1 VVPAPAAGTGAA
13 AAVALLL
20 QQQLCERPPRDDGSS
35 AQARIVL
42 KNGDM
47 NSGDS
52 DQRDDR
58 EPVSAWEG
66 EVGGGLGEE
75 RFAAD
80 DLGEDVG

>member
-1 VVPAPAAGTGAA
+1 M
-13 AAVALLL
+13 
-20 QQQLCERPPRDDGSS
+20 SS
-35 AQARIVL
+35 
-42 KNGDM
+42 D
-47 NSGDS
+47 DS
-52 DQRDDR
+52 DGDDR